1 MPAVPPPC
9 EQPWS
14 EVVSEEAAPHENR
27 RPLTS
32 APTAESELER
42 RPEVEPEG
50 ACSPSGLQPPN
61 VRLKGWYCIA
71 VALPPR
77 PYFRLGSFDTT
88 LTALRCWSLPQ
99 VAFLGWCFG

>member
-32 APTAESELER
+32 APTAESEPEP
-42 RPEVEPEG
+42 RPEVAPEG
-50 ACSPSGLQPPN
+50 ACSPWAAYGAAGLEPPN
-61 VRLKGWYCIA
+61 VRLRGWYSIA
-71 VALPPR
+71 VPPR
-77 PYFRLGSFDTT
+77 TYFRLGSFDAT
-88 LTALRCWSLPQ
+88 LSASARFSP
-99 VAFLGWCFG
+99 